1 MSKSWRGTR
10 ALVFLASTVI
20 LLSSRSS
27 ILAADI
33 LQQIKDRG
41 VLLWGADAEGGA
53 PYVYPDP
60 QQPGQ
65 LIGFEFELAEA
76 LARRLGV
83 KASMVQNQWDQL
95 IPALERGNF
104 DIILNGLELTSENQQ
119 HIAMS
124 QPYFV
129 YAQQI
134 VTRQDTQNLEG
145 MEALKGKQ

>member
-10 ALVFLASTVI
+10 ALIFLASTVI

-33 LQQIKDRG
+33 LQQIQTRG

-60 QQPGQ
+60 EHPEK
-65 LIGFEFELAEA
+65 LIGFEVELAKV
-76 LARRLGV
+76 LAGKLGV
-83 KASMVQNQWDQL
+83 KARMVQNQWDQL

-104 DIILNGLELTSENQQ
+104 DVILNGLEITAENQQ
-119 HIAMS
+119 HLAMS
-124 QPYFV
+124 QPYYV

-134 VTRQDTQNLEG
+134 ITR
-145 MEALKGKQ
+145 KGVSGLAR